1 MFIHIYTIGFTTESL
16 SEIILELFPAV
27 ARSHLAVGKPWPPF
41 PKATLRMV
49 NQLFHQSCGHGM
61 RRSRW
66 DPDDN
71 WLVVEPP
78 IQKIGKKWITISRIH
93 VKAANQTSRYRK
105 INWPKVTGSL
115 ELKNIFFSIIALSQ
129 WRWLTIPFHCLC
141 FCKPCKLTS
150 QMISLLFRFAGCD
163 LNGCY
168 FMVLQCLWMQ
178 SGWHCLSWNQ
188 NSLATSLWTS
198 DHCHLLLRNRR
209 VRESAAP
216 QHPNGQPDTAT
227 VNLYINHCAPSR
239 NNDSAEIQTYAV
251 PIIKKIC

>member
-1 MFIHIYTIGFTTESL
+1 MGVYIHIYTIGFTTESL

-93 VKAANQTSRYRK
+93 VKAANQTNRYRK

-141 FCKPCKLTS
+141 FANPASSHRKWFLCFLGLQDVTS
-150 QMISLLFRFAGCD
+150 MVAISW
-163 LNGCY
+163 CY
-168 FMVLQCLWMQ
+168 SVCE
-178 SGWHCLSWNQ
+178 C
-188 NSLATSLWTS
+188 
-198 DHCHLLLRNRR
+198 NR
-209 VRESAAP
+209 A
-216 QHPNGQPDTAT
+216 DTACLGT
-227 VNLYINHCAPSR
+227 KTH
-239 NNDSAEIQTYAV
+239 
-251 PIIKKIC
+251 